1 MMSDISV
8 SPFTH
13 IKSFMLRVR
22 FALPPRLGQSPGFP
36 PPWRIQRSL
45 LHDRSSSTERPTTLA
60 GDKPASKTMTNGKTP
75 LSAYDL
81 DIKARIWEWTKQAS
95 INLKLCADDF
105 TAKSK
110 STFSQLGCWLNQLTG
125 YEEIEA
131 LKRGVA
137 KQGML

>member
-1 MMSDISV
+1 
-8 SPFTH
+8 
-13 IKSFMLRVR
+13 MLRVR
-22 FALPPRLGQSPGFP
+22 LSRPPRLGQSPRLP
-36 PPWRIQRSL
+36 PPWRIQHHL
-45 LHDRSSSTERPTTLA
+45 LHDKSSSTARSTTLA
-60 GDKPASKTMTNGKTP
+60 EDNPASKTMTNDNNSKTH

-95 INLKLCADDF
+95 INLKVCADDF

-137 KQGML
+137 KQGRL